1 MPPKLHFCRGRRF
14 SERPIEEAQ
23 TRQKPINTGLAVVHG
38 RFDAFGALLAKSLA
52 RAAHNEMQ
60 IDLVTIQRHAGE
72 KLRKIESQPNPAQR
86 LAALK
91 KFLKIETQ
99 RLSLRHR
106 FGTTGEQIVQARSL
120 IVDLLIE
127 RIAHTAIEEKFG
139 TSAADVAGGG
149 RFAIIALGGY
159 GRSELAPHSDIDIMF
174 LRQNRKDAAF
184 AAKLS
189 EAILY
194 MLWDVG
200 FSVGHSDRTLGDCVT
215 MAREDVVSRN
225 SMIDARLLWG
235 DKELFE
241 QLTDRLE
248 EEIFEKQKAALLGD
262 LMKERELRYAKFGGA
277 ALMQEPNIKESAG
290 GLRDLHTLL
299 WASRIAYGRSTL
311 GTLVEAGIIPDRD
324 TKAIGAAYDFL
335 LRVRNELHF
344 MTSRRTDALS
354 LDLQH
359 DVARNLRY
367 ADSVKQRAS
376 EIFMRD
382 YYLHARRL
390 HRLCESH
397 LRRAVAGTRK
407 KNWFTRSRSTAAP
420 GGFVMNDGALDLIE
434 CGGELADA
442 GPDQAELDGQRMM
455 MAFSYAQAT
464 GAGFSVKLQDAIQS
478 SLPVVN
484 RAFRSSSAAAQAFM
498 KMLRVKGR
506 VAAALRLMHE
516 LDFLGKF
523 IPEFGRVTCLVQHDL
538 YHRYTVDE
546 HTLRALGALDEL
558 AVSRGKETERY
569 RNLYGE
575 ISDAASLH
583 LGLLMHDIG
592 KGMGGNHTEK
602 GLRLAERVLA
612 RLGPET
618 RMSDQVLFLIRH
630 HLTMSHIAQR
640 RDLTDEKV
648 VNDFAK
654 QVGTLDNLNM
664 LTLLTYGDIHGVGPG
679 VWNEWKDALLW
690 ELHMKARAI
699 LAPDRQPERGVE
711 ELRERV
717 ARMLA
722 SEIDIDETRRH
733 FDLLPEDYARSAPAQ
748 TIIEHIRLAHALNS
762 RPVKTGW
769 RIDTQA
775 RCADLHLCAPNRHG
789 LFACVA
795 GALTAQGV
803 NILSVQLNTRAD
815 GIAIDSFKVRDAAGE
830 PITDPARWEQID
842 DAIRRAIC
850 GELDVAAAVEK
861 RLRSQTISRFQRRK
875 IVAPSGTRISW
886 DNQSSG
892 RSTILE
898 LRTGDRLGLAY
909 KIANTLSSL
918 DLDIVFAKVATEKHL
933 ALDVFYVTNAA
944 GEKLDDDRL
953 PAIEDAIRSALA
965 ETKNLG

>member
-1 MPPKLHFCRGRRF
+1 
-14 SERPIEEAQ
+14 
-23 TRQKPINTGLAVVHG
+23 
-38 RFDAFGALLAKSLA
+38 
-52 RAAHNEMQ
+52 
-60 IDLVTIQRHAGE
+60 
-72 KLRKIESQPNPAQR
+72 
-86 LAALK
+86 
-91 KFLKIETQ
+91 
-99 RLSLRHR
+99 
-106 FGTTGEQIVQARSL
+106 
-120 IVDLLIE
+120 
-127 RIAHTAIEEKFG
+127 
-139 TSAADVAGGG
+139 
-149 RFAIIALGGY
+149 
-159 GRSELAPHSDIDIMF
+159 MF

-189 EAILY
+189 ETILY

-200 FSVGHSDRTLGDCVT
+200 FNVGHSDRTLGDCVL

-235 DKELFE
+235 DEELFE
-241 QLTDRLE
+241 QLADRLE
-248 EEIFEKQKAALLGD
+248 EEVFEKQKTALLGD
-262 LMKERELRYAKFGGA
+262 LMKERETRYAKFGGA

-290 GLRDLHTLL
+290 GLRDLHELL
-299 WASRIAYGRSTL
+299 WASRVAYGRSTL
-311 GTLVEAGIIPDRD
+311 GGLVDSGVIPERD
-324 TKAIGAAYDFL
+324 AKAISSAYDFL

-354 LDLQH
+354 LDLQQEA
-359 DVARNLRY
+359 ARSLRY
-367 ADSVKQRAS
+367 VDSVKLRAS

-382 YYLHARRL
+382 YYLQARRL

-397 LRRAVAGTRK
+397 LRRAVAGSRK
-407 KNWFTRSRSTAAP
+407 KSWFTRARSSAAP
-420 GGFVMNDGALDLIE
+420 GGFVMSDGTLDL
-434 CGGELADA
+434 ADSGWEGAGA
-442 GPDQAELDGQRMM
+442 GPDQVGLAGRQIDGQRMM

-464 GAGFSVKLQDAIQS
+464 GAGFSVKLQDTIQS

-484 RAFRSSSAAAQAFM
+484 RAFRSSAGVTQAFL
-498 KMLRVKGR
+498 KMLRVKGK

-523 IPEFGRVTCLVQHDL
+523 LPEFGRVTCLVQHDL

-546 HTLRALGALDEL
+546 HTLRAIGALDDL
-558 AVSRGKETERY
+558 VLSRGRETERY

-575 ISDAASLH
+575 ISDAAPLH
-583 LGLLMHDIG
+583 LALLMHDVG

-602 GLRLAERVLA
+602 GIRLAERALS
-612 RLGPET
+612 RLNPEPP
-618 RMSDQVLFLIRH
+618 MKDQVLFLISN

-640 RDLTDEKV
+640 RDLSDAKV
-648 VNDFAK
+648 INDFAAR
-654 QVGTLDNLNM
+654 VETLDNLNM
-664 LTLLTYGDIHGVGPG
+664 LTLLTYGDINGVGPG

-690 ELHMKARAI
+690 ELYVKARAI
-699 LAPDRQPERGVE
+699 LAPDRRPERGVE
-711 ELRERV
+711 DLRERV

-722 SEIDIDETRRH
+722 SEIDVDETRRH
-733 FDLLPEDYARSAPAQ
+733 FDLLPEHYARSAPAQ
-748 TIIEHIRLAHALNS
+748 TIIEHVRLAHALNS
-762 RPVKTGW
+762 RPVKTSW

-775 RCADLHLCAPNRHG
+775 RCADLHLCAPNRQG
-789 LFACVA
+789 LFACVT
-795 GALTAQGV
+795 GTLTAQGV

-842 DAIRRAIC
+842 DAIRRALC

-861 RLRSQTISRFQRRK
+861 RLRSQAASRFQRRK
-875 IVAPSGTRISW
+875 ATAQGVTRISW

-944 GEKLDDDRL
+944 GEKLPGDRL
-953 PAIEDAIRSALA
+953 PAIEETIRSALA
-965 ETKNLG
+965 ETTNLG

>member
-1 MPPKLHFCRGRRF
+1 
-14 SERPIEEAQ
+14 
-23 TRQKPINTGLAVVHG
+23 
-38 RFDAFGALLAKSLA
+38 
-52 RAAHNEMQ
+52 MQ

-86 LAALK
+86 LIALK

-106 FGTTGEQIVQARSL
+106 FGIGGEQIVQARSL

-127 RIAHTAIEEKFG
+127 RIARMAVEEKFG
-139 TSAADVAGGG
+139 ANVGDVSDGGQ
-149 RFAIIALGGY
+149 FAIIALGGY
-159 GRSELAPHSDIDIMF
+159 GRRELSPHSDIDIMF
-174 LRQNRKDAAF
+174 LRQNRRDAAF

-194 MLWDVG
+194 LLWDIG
-200 FSVGHSDRTLGDCVT
+200 FNVGHSVRSLGDCVS
-215 MAREDVVSRN
+215 MARDDVVSRN

-235 DKELFE
+235 DAKLFD

-248 EEIFEKQKAALLGD
+248 EEVFEKQKTALLD
-262 LMKERELRYAKFGGA
+262 ELMKERDARYAKFGGA
-277 ALMQEPNIKESAG
+277 ALLQEPNIKESAG
-290 GLRDLHTLL
+290 GLRDLHVLL
-299 WASRIAYGRSTL
+299 WASRIAHGQATL
-311 GTLVEAGIIPDRD
+311 EGLTHAGIIPERD
-324 TKAIGAAYDFL
+324 AKAIGSAYEFL

-344 MTSRRTDALS
+344 MTSRRADALS
-354 LDLQH
+354 LDLQQE
-359 DVARNLRY
+359 VARNLRY
-367 ADSVKQRAS
+367 VDSAKQQAS
-376 EIFMRD
+376 EIFMRE
-382 YYLHARRL
+382 YYINARRL

-397 LRRAVAGTRK
+397 LRRAVAGRQK
-407 KNWFTRSRSTAAP
+407 KSWFTRARSTAAA
-420 GGFVMNDGALDLIE
+420 GGFVMSDGTLDLVE
-434 CGGELADA
+434 ATGESGGA
-442 GPDQAELDGQRMM
+442 GQEETELDGQRMM

-464 GAGFSVKLQDAIQS
+464 GAGFSLKLQEAIQS

-484 RAFRSSSAAAQAFM
+484 RAFRSSAEAAQAFL

-523 IPEFGRVTCLVQHDL
+523 LPEFGRVTCLVQHDL

-546 HTLRALGALDEL
+546 HTLRALEALDEL
-558 AVSRGKETERY
+558 ALSRAKQTERY

-575 ISDAASLH
+575 ISDPAQLH

-602 GLRLAERVLA
+602 GIRLAERALA
-612 RLGPET
+612 RISQDQ
-618 RMSDQVLFLIRH
+618 RMTDQVIFLIRR

-640 RDLTDEKV
+640 RDLSDGKV
-648 VNDFAK
+648 ISDFAA
-654 QVGTLDNLNM
+654 QVATLDNLNM
-664 LTLLTYGDIHGVGPG
+664 LTLLTYGDLHGVGPG
-679 VWNEWKDALLW
+679 VWSEWKDALLW
-690 ELHMKARAI
+690 ELYTKARAI
-699 LAPDRQPERGVE
+699 LAPDPRPERGVE

-722 SEIDIDETRRH
+722 SDIDIDETRRH

-748 TIIEHIRLAHALNS
+748 TIIEHVRLAHTLNS
-762 RPVKTGW
+762 RPVKTSW
-769 RIDTQA
+769 RIDTQT
-775 RCADLHLCAPNRHG
+775 RCADLCLCAPNRRG

-795 GALTAQGV
+795 GTLTAQGV

-815 GIAIDSFKVRDAAGE
+815 GIAIDSFKVRDTAGE

-842 DAIRRAIC
+842 DAIRRALC

-861 RLRSQTISRFQRRK
+861 RLRSHTVSRFQRRK
-875 IVAPSGTRISW
+875 TIAPSATKISW

-933 ALDVFYVTNAA
+933 ALDVFYVTNSA
-944 GEKLDDDRL
+944 GEKLPDDRL
-953 PAIEDAIRSALA
+953 PAIEEAIRQALA
-965 ETKNLG
+965 EKKN

>member
-1 MPPKLHFCRGRRF
+1 
-14 SERPIEEAQ
+14 
-23 TRQKPINTGLAVVHG
+23 
-38 RFDAFGALLAKSLA
+38 
-52 RAAHNEMQ
+52 MQ

-86 LAALK
+86 LVALK
-91 KFLKIETQ
+91 KFLKIENQ

-106 FGTTGEQIVQARSL
+106 FGIGGEQIVQARSL

-127 RIAHTAIEEKFG
+127 RIARAAVEEKFG
-139 TSAADVAGGG
+139 AESGDVADGGQ
-149 RFAIIALGGY
+149 FAIVALGGY

-174 LRQNRKDAAF
+174 LHHNRRDAAF

-194 MLWDVG
+194 LLWDIG
-200 FSVGHSDRTLGDCVT
+200 FNVGHSVRSLGDCVS

-235 DKELFE
+235 DAKLFG
-241 QLTDRLE
+241 QLTDRLDE
-248 EEIFEKQKAALLGD
+248 EVFEKQKAASLD
-262 LMKERELRYAKFGGA
+262 ELMKEREARYAKFGGA
-277 ALMQEPNIKESAG
+277 VCMQEPNVKESAG
-290 GLRDLHTLL
+290 GLRDLHVLL
-299 WASRIAYGRSTL
+299 WASRIAHGQATL
-311 GTLVEAGIIPDRD
+311 EGLARAGVIPERD
-324 TKAIGAAYDFL
+324 AKAVGSAYDFL

-344 MTSRRTDALS
+344 MTARRTDALS
-354 LDLQH
+354 LDLQQE
-359 DVARNLRY
+359 VARNLRY
-367 ADSVKQRAS
+367 ADSAKQQAS

-382 YYLHARRL
+382 YYLRARLL

-397 LRRAVAGTRK
+397 LQRAMAGRQK
-407 KNWFTRSRSTAAP
+407 KSWFTRARSTAAI
-420 GGFVMNDGALDLIE
+420 GGFVMSDGALDLLE
-434 CGGELADA
+434 ESGELA
-442 GPDQAELDGQRMM
+442 GRVGDQTEIDGRRMM

-484 RAFRSSSAAAQAFM
+484 RAFRSSAEAAQAFL

-523 IPEFGRVTCLVQHDL
+523 LPEFGRVTCLVQHDL

-546 HTLRALGALDEL
+546 HTLRAIGALDEL
-558 AVSRGKETERY
+558 ALSRGKETERY

-575 ISDAASLH
+575 ISDAAPLH
-583 LGLLMHDIG
+583 LGLLMHDVG

-602 GLRLAERVLA
+602 GIRLAERALA
-612 RLGPET
+612 RLSPEPLM
-618 RMSDQVLFLIRH
+618 RDQVLFLIRH

-640 RDLTDEKV
+640 RDLSDEKV
-648 VNDFAK
+648 VNDFAAR
-654 QVGTLDNLNM
+654 VETLDNLNM

-690 ELHMKARAI
+690 ELYTKARAV
-699 LAPDRQPERGVE
+699 LAPGRGPERGVE

-722 SEIDIDETRRH
+722 SEIDVDETRKH

-762 RPVKTGW
+762 RPVKTNW
-769 RIDTQA
+769 RIDTQT
-775 RCADLHLCAPNRHG
+775 RCSDLHLCAPNRRG
-789 LFACVA
+789 LLACVA
-795 GALTAQGV
+795 GTLTAQGV

-815 GIAIDSFKVRDAAGE
+815 GIAIDSFKVRDSAGE

-842 DAIRRAIC
+842 DAIRRALC
-850 GELDVAAAVEK
+850 GDLDVAAAVEK
-861 RLRSQTISRFQRRK
+861 RLRSQTVSRFQRRK
-875 IVAPSGTRISW
+875 AVAPGGVRISW

-944 GEKLDDDRL
+944 GEKLPDDRL
-953 PAIEDAIRSALA
+953 PAIEETIRHALA
-965 ETKNLG
+965 EKKN

>member
-1 MPPKLHFCRGRRF
+1 
-14 SERPIEEAQ
+14 
-23 TRQKPINTGLAVVHG
+23 
-38 RFDAFGALLAKSLA
+38 
-52 RAAHNEMQ
+52 MQ

-72 KLRKIESQPNPAQR
+72 KLRKIENQPNPAQR
-86 LAALK
+86 LLALK

-106 FGTTGEQIVQARSL
+106 FGIGGDQIVQARSL

-127 RIAHTAIEEKFG
+127 RIARAAVEEKFG
-139 TSAADVAGGG
+139 ANFGDVADGGQ
-149 RFAIIALGGY
+149 FAIIALGGY
-159 GRSELAPHSDIDIMF
+159 GRRELAPYSDIDIMF
-174 LRQNRKDAAF
+174 LHRNRRDAAF

-189 EAILY
+189 EAVLY
-194 MLWDVG
+194 LLWDAG
-200 FSVGHSDRTLGDCVT
+200 FNIGHSVRSLGDCVS

-235 DKELFE
+235 DAKLFE
-241 QLTDRLE
+241 QLVDRLE
-248 EEIFEKQKAALLGD
+248 EEVFEKQKAALLGE
-262 LMKERELRYAKFGGA
+262 LMKERDARYAKFGGA

-290 GLRDLHTLL
+290 GLRDLHELL
-299 WASRIAYGRSTL
+299 WASRIAYGRATL
-311 GTLVEAGIIPDRD
+311 AGLVEAGVIPERD
-324 TKAIGAAYDFL
+324 AKAVSSAYDFL

-354 LDLQH
+354 LDLQQE
-359 DVARNLRY
+359 VARNLRY

-397 LRRAVAGTRK
+397 LRRAVAGRQK
-407 KNWFTRSRSTAAP
+407 KIWFTRARSTAAI
-420 GGFVMNDGALDLIE
+420 GGFVMSDGTLDLVE
-434 CGGELADA
+434 SNRELAGGELAGGIA
-442 GPDQAELDGQRMM
+442 GQTGLDGQRIM

-484 RAFRSSSAAAQAFM
+484 RAFRSSAEAAQAFL

-523 IPEFGRVTCLVQHDL
+523 LPEFGRVTCLVQHDL

-546 HTLRALGALDEL
+546 HTLRAIGALDDL
-558 AVSRGKETERY
+558 TLSRGKETERY

-575 ISDAASLH
+575 ISDPAPLH

-592 KGMGGNHTEK
+592 KGLGGNHTEK
-602 GLRLAERVLA
+602 GIRLAERALA
-612 RLGPET
+612 RLSPEP
-618 RMSDQVLFLIRH
+618 RMTDQVLFLIRH

-640 RDLTDEKV
+640 RDLSDVKV
-648 VNDFAK
+648 VNDFAER
-654 QVGTLDNLNM
+654 VGTLDNLNM

-690 ELHMKARAI
+690 ELYTKARAI
-699 LAPDRQPERGVE
+699 LAPNRQPGRRLE
-711 ELRERV
+711 ELRDRV

-722 SEIDIDETRRH
+722 SEIDVDETRKH

-748 TIIEHIRLAHALNS
+748 TIIEHVRLAHALNS

-795 GALTAQGV
+795 GTLTAQGV
-803 NILSVQLNTRAD
+803 NILSVQLHTRAD

-861 RLRSQTISRFQRRK
+861 RLRSQTVSRFQRRK
-875 IVAPSGTRISW
+875 MIAPSATRISW
-886 DNQSSG
+886 DNQSSD

-918 DLDIVFAKVATEKHL
+918 DLDIVFAKVATEKNL
-933 ALDVFYVTNAA
+933 ALDIFYVTNAA
-944 GEKLDDDRL
+944 GEKLADGEL
-953 PAIEDAIRSALA
+953 AAIEDAILGALG
-965 ETKNLG
+965 ERQS

>member
-1 MPPKLHFCRGRRF
+1 
-14 SERPIEEAQ
+14 
-23 TRQKPINTGLAVVHG
+23 
-38 RFDAFGALLAKSLA
+38 
-52 RAAHNEMQ
+52 MQ

-72 KLRKIESQPNPAQR
+72 KLRKIENQPNPALR
-86 LAALK
+86 LVALK

-106 FGTTGEQIVQARSL
+106 FGIGGEQIVQARSL
-120 IVDLLIE
+120 IADLLIE
-127 RIAHTAIEEKFG
+127 RITRTAVEEKFG
-139 TSAADVAGGG
+139 GNLGENRGAGQ
-149 RFAIIALGGY
+149 FAVIALGGY
-159 GRSELAPHSDIDIMF
+159 GRRELAPHSDIDIMF
-174 LRQNRKDAAF
+174 LHQNRRDAEF

-194 MLWDVG
+194 LLWDIG
-200 FSVGHSDRTLGDCVT
+200 FNVGHSVRSLGDCVS

-235 DKELFE
+235 ETELFA

-248 EEIFEKQKAALLGD
+248 EEIFEKQKAALLD
-262 LMKERELRYAKFGGA
+262 ELMKEREARYAKFGSA
-277 ALMQEPNIKESAG
+277 ACLQEPNIKESAG
-290 GLRDLHTLL
+290 GLRDLHELL
-299 WASRIAYGRSTL
+299 WASRIAHGQATL
-311 GTLVEAGIIPDRD
+311 EGLSGARVIPERD
-324 TKAIGAAYDFL
+324 AKAIGSAYDFL

-344 MTSRRTDALS
+344 MTARRTDALS
-354 LDLQH
+354 LDLQQE
-359 DVARNLRY
+359 VARNLRY
-367 ADSVKQRAS
+367 ADSAKQQAS

-397 LRRAVAGTRK
+397 LRRAIAGRQK
-407 KNWFTRSRSTAAP
+407 KSWYMRARSTAAI
-420 GGFVMNDGALDLIE
+420 GGFVMSDGTLDLAE
-434 CGGELADA
+434 PEA
-442 GPDQAELDGQRMM
+442 GPIGAPKGVNAGADPEQAQVELDAQRMM

-464 GAGFSVKLQDAIQS
+464 GAGFSVRLQDAIQL
-478 SLPVVN
+478 SLPGVN
-484 RAFRSSSAAAQAFM
+484 RAFRSSAEATQAFL
-498 KMLRVKGR
+498 KMLRAKGR
-506 VAAALRLMHE
+506 VAAALRLMHD

-523 IPEFGRVTCLVQHDL
+523 LPEFGRVTCLVQHDL

-546 HTLRALGALDEL
+546 HTLRAIEALDEL
-558 AVSRGKETERY
+558 AVSRGKQSERY
-569 RNLYGE
+569 RNLFGE
-575 ISDAASLH
+575 ISDGAVLS

-592 KGMGGNHTEK
+592 KGLGGNHTEK
-602 GLRLAERVLA
+602 GIRIAERALA
-612 RLGPET
+612 RLSHEPQGSQMT
-618 RMSDQVLFLIRH
+618 DQVLFLIRH
-630 HLTMSHIAQR
+630 HLTMAHIAQR
-640 RDLTDEKV
+640 RDLSDEKV
-648 VNDFAK
+648 VNDFAAR
-654 QVGTLDNLNM
+654 VATLDNLNM

-690 ELHMKARAI
+690 ELYMKARAI
-699 LAPDRQPERGVE
+699 LAPDRQSERGVE

-722 SEIDIDETRRH
+722 SEIDIDETRKH
-733 FDLLPEDYARSAPAQ
+733 FELLPEDYARSAPAQ

-762 RPVKTGW
+762 RPVKTSW

-775 RCADLHLCAPNRHG
+775 RCADLHLCAPNRRG

-795 GALTAQGV
+795 GTLTAQGV

-815 GIAIDSFKVRDAAGE
+815 GIAIDSFKARDTAGE

-842 DAIRRAIC
+842 DAIRRALC
-850 GELDVAAAVEK
+850 GEMDVAAAVEK
-861 RLRSQTISRFQRRK
+861 RLRSQTLSRFKRRK
-875 IVAPSGTRISW
+875 TSAPSATKINW

-944 GEKLDDDRL
+944 GEKLADEDL
-953 PAIEDAIRSALA
+953 PAIEDVIRRALSENA
-965 ETKNLG
+965 NLG

>member
-1 MPPKLHFCRGRRF
+1 
-14 SERPIEEAQ
+14 
-23 TRQKPINTGLAVVHG
+23 
-38 RFDAFGALLAKSLA
+38 
-52 RAAHNEMQ
+52 MQ

-72 KLRKIESQPNPAQR
+72 KLRKIENQPNPAQR
-86 LAALK
+86 LVALK

-106 FGTTGEQIVQARSL
+106 FGIGGEQIVQARSL

-127 RIAHTAIEEKFG
+127 RIARTAVEEKFG
-139 TSAADVAGGG
+139 SAGGVSKDLGDPGDLGGG
-149 RFAIIALGGY
+149 RFAIIAIGGY
-159 GRSELAPHSDIDIMF
+159 GRGELAPHSDIDIMF
-174 LRQNRKDAAF
+174 LRQNRRDAAF

-200 FSVGHSDRTLGDCVT
+200 FNVGHSDRTLGDCVT

-235 DKELFE
+235 NKELFE

-248 EEIFEKQKAALLGD
+248 EEVFEKQKAALLGE

-290 GLRDLHTLL
+290 GLRDLHELL
-299 WASRIAYGRSTL
+299 WASRIAYGRATL
-311 GTLVEAGIIPDRD
+311 GGLIDAGVIPERD
-324 TKAIGAAYDFL
+324 AKAIGSAYGFL

-354 LDLQH
+354 LDLQQE
-359 DVARNLRY
+359 VARNLRY

-397 LRRAVAGTRK
+397 LQRAVAGRQK
-407 KNWFTRSRSTAAP
+407 KSWFTRARATAAS
-420 GGFVMNDGALDLIE
+420 GGFVMSDGALDLVE
-434 CGGELADA
+434 STGELA
-442 GPDQAELDGQRMM
+442 GGRPDRTELDGQRMM

-478 SLPVVN
+478 SLPAVN
-484 RAFRSSSAAAQAFM
+484 RSFRSSAGASQAFL

-516 LDFLGKF
+516 LDFLGKYL
-523 IPEFGRVTCLVQHDL
+523 PEFGRVTCLVQHDL

-546 HTLRALGALDEL
+546 HTLRAIGALDDL
-558 AVSRGKETERY
+558 TLSRGKETERY
-569 RNLYGE
+569 RNLYAE
-575 ISDAASLH
+575 IGDAAPLH
-583 LGLLMHDIG
+583 LALLMHDVG

-602 GLRLAERVLA
+602 GIRLAERALA
-612 RLGPET
+612 RLGPEP
-618 RMSDQVLFLIRH
+618 RMKDQVLFLIRH

-640 RDLTDEKV
+640 RDLSDVKV
-648 VNDFAK
+648 INDFAER
-654 QVGTLDNLNM
+654 VETLDNLNM

-722 SEIDIDETRRH
+722 SEIDVDDTRRH

-748 TIIEHIRLAHALNS
+748 TIIEHVRLAHALNS
-762 RPVKTGW
+762 RPVKTSW

-775 RCADLHLCAPNRHG
+775 RCADLHLCARNRHG

-795 GALTAQGV
+795 GTLTAQGV

-842 DAIRRAIC
+842 DAIRRALC
-850 GELDVAAAVEK
+850 GELDLAAAVEK
-861 RLRSQTISRFQRRK
+861 RLRSQTASRFQRRK
-875 IVAPSGTRISW
+875 AVSQGVTKISW
-886 DNQSSG
+886 DNQSSD

-909 KIANTLSSL
+909 KIANALSSL
-918 DLDIVFAKVATEKHL
+918 DLDIVFAKVATEKNL
-933 ALDVFYVTNAA
+933 ALDIFYVTNAA
-944 GEKLDDDRL
+944 GEKLADGEL
-953 PAIEDAIRSALA
+953 ATIEDAIRDAL
-965 ETKNLG
+965 KVS

>member
-1 MPPKLHFCRGRRF
+1 
-14 SERPIEEAQ
+14 
-23 TRQKPINTGLAVVHG
+23 
-38 RFDAFGALLAKSLA
+38 
-52 RAAHNEMQ
+52 MQ

-106 FGTTGEQIVQARSL
+106 FGIGGEQIVQARSL

-127 RIAHTAIEEKFG
+127 RIAQAAIGEKFG
-139 TSAADVAGGG
+139 TAADIADSGK
-149 RFAIIALGGY
+149 FAIIALGGY
-159 GRSELAPHSDIDIMF
+159 GRRELSPYSDIDIMF
-174 LRQNRKDAAF
+174 LRQNRRDAAF
-184 AAKLS
+184 TAKLS

-200 FSVGHSDRTLGDCVT
+200 FNVGHSDRTLGDCVS
-215 MAREDVVSRN
+215 MAREDIVSRN

-235 DKELFE
+235 DKKLFE
-241 QLTDRLE
+241 QLTERLE
-248 EEIFEKQKAALLGD
+248 EEVFDKQKAALLGD
-262 LMKERELRYAKFGGA
+262 LMKERETRYAKFGGA

-290 GLRDLHTLL
+290 GLRDLHALL
-299 WASRIAYGRSTL
+299 WASRIVYGWSTL
-311 GTLVEAGIIPDRD
+311 GGLVGAGVIPERD
-324 TKAIGAAYDFL
+324 AKAISSAYDFL

-354 LDLQH
+354 LDLQQE
-359 DVARNLRY
+359 VARNLRY
-367 ADSVKQRAS
+367 VDSVKQQAS

-397 LRRAVAGTRK
+397 LRRALAGQRK
-407 KNWFTRSRSTAAP
+407 KSWGARASRTAAP
-420 GGFVMNDGALDLIE
+420 GGFVMSDGTLDLVDSNVE
-434 CGGELADA
+434 LAGGES
-442 GPDQAELDGQRMM
+442 DQTALDGQRMM

-484 RAFRSSSAAAQAFM
+484 RAFRSSAGAAQAFL

-523 IPEFGRVTCLVQHDL
+523 LPEFGRVTCLVQHDL

-546 HTLRALGALDEL
+546 HTLRAIGALDDL
-558 AVSRGKETERY
+558 ALSRGKETERY

-575 ISDAASLH
+575 ISDPAPLH
-583 LGLLMHDIG
+583 MALLMHDIG

-602 GLRLAERVLA
+602 GIRLAERALS
-612 RLGPET
+612 RLSPEPQAQ
-618 RMSDQVLFLIRH
+618 DQVLFLIRH
-630 HLTMSHIAQR
+630 HLAMSHIAQR
-640 RDLTDEKV
+640 RDLSDAKV
-648 VNDFAK
+648 IHDFAAR
-654 QVGTLDNLNM
+654 VETLDNLNM

-690 ELHMKARAI
+690 ELYMKARAI

-722 SEIDIDETRRH
+722 CEIDIDETRKH
-733 FDLLPEDYARSAPAQ
+733 FDLLPEDYAQSAPAQ
-748 TIIEHIRLAHALNS
+748 TIIEHVRLAHALNS
-762 RPVKTGW
+762 RLVKTSW

-775 RCADLHLCAPNRHG
+775 RCADFHLCAPNRQG

-795 GALTAQGV
+795 GTLTAQGV

-815 GIAIDSFKVRDAAGE
+815 GIAIDSFKVRDTAGE

-842 DAIRRAIC
+842 DAIRRALC

-861 RLRSQTISRFQRRK
+861 RLRSQTASRFQRRK
-875 IVAPSGTRISW
+875 AIAQGVTRINW

-892 RSTILE
+892 KSTILE

-918 DLDIVFAKVATEKHL
+918 DLGIVFAKVATEKHL
-933 ALDVFYVTNAA
+933 AMDIFYVTNAA
-944 GEKLDDDRL
+944 GEKLADDRL
-953 PAIEDAIRSALA
+953 TAIEEAIRSALA
-965 ETKNLG
+965 ETKNFG

>member
-1 MPPKLHFCRGRRF
+1 MAARLGGLSAKKADKQRRC
-14 SERPIEEAQ
+14 SVSP
-23 TRQKPINTGLAVVHG
+23 
-38 RFDAFGALLAKSLA
+38 ALLRLWRRACTISA
-52 RAAHNEMQ
+52 QAAHNEMQ

-106 FGTTGEQIVQARSL
+106 FGIGGEQIVRARSL

-127 RIAHTAIEEKFG
+127 RVAQTAVEEKLG
-139 TSAADVAGGG
+139 AAARDVVEKG

-159 GRSELAPHSDIDIMF
+159 GRRELAPHSDIDIMF
-174 LRQNRKDAAF
+174 LRQSRKDAAS

-194 MLWDVG
+194 LLWDVG
-200 FSVGHSDRTLGDCVT
+200 FNVGHSDRTLGDCVS
-215 MAREDVVSRN
+215 MARDDVVSRN

-241 QLTDRLE
+241 QLTERLE
-248 EEIFEKQKAALLGD
+248 EEVFEKRKAALLGD
-262 LMKERELRYAKFGGA
+262 LMKEREARYAKFGGA

-290 GLRDLHTLL
+290 GLRDLHSLL
-299 WASRIAYGRSTL
+299 WASRIMYGRATL
-311 GTLVEAGIIPDRD
+311 NGLVDSGVVPESDA
-324 TKAIGAAYDFL
+324 KAISSAYNFL

-354 LDLQH
+354 LDLQQEA
-359 DVARNLRY
+359 ARNLRY
-367 ADSVKQRAS
+367 ADSVKQQAS

-382 YYLHARRL
+382 YYLQARRL

-397 LRRAVAGTRK
+397 LRRIMAGREK
-407 KNWFTRSRSTAAP
+407 RRWFSRAHSSAAP
-420 GGFVMNDGALDLIE
+420 GGFVMNDGALDLIDWE
-434 CGGELADA
+434 GEGDRPGQA
-442 GPDQAELDGQRMM
+442 GLDGQRMM

-464 GAGFSVKLQDAIQS
+464 GAGFSVRLQDAIQS

-484 RAFRSSSAAAQAFM
+484 RAFRSSAEAAQAFL
-498 KMLRVKGR
+498 KMLRAKGR

-523 IPEFGRVTCLVQHDL
+523 LPEFRRVTCLVQHDL

-546 HTLRALGALDEL
+546 HTLRAIGALDDL
-558 AVSRGKETERY
+558 ALSRGKETERY
-569 RNLYGE
+569 RNLYAE
-575 ISDAASLH
+575 ISDAATLH
-583 LGLLMHDIG
+583 MALLMHDLG

-602 GLRLAERVLA
+602 GVKLAERALS
-612 RLGPET
+612 RLNLEPPM
-618 RMSDQVLFLIRH
+618 RDQALFLVRH

-640 RDLTDEKV
+640 RDLSDAKV
-648 VNDFAK
+648 IEDFAAR
-654 QVGTLDNLNM
+654 VGTLDNLNM
-664 LTLLTYGDIHGVGPG
+664 LTLLTYGDINGVGPG

-690 ELHMKARAI
+690 ELYVKARAV
-699 LAPDRQPERGVE
+699 LAPDRRPERAAE

-722 SEIDIDETRRH
+722 SEIDVDETRKH
-733 FDLLPEDYARSAPAQ
+733 FDLLPENYAQSAPAQ

-762 RPVKTGW
+762 RPVKTSW
-769 RIDTQA
+769 RIDTQT
-775 RCADLHLCAPNRHG
+775 RCADLHLCAPNRQG

-795 GALTAQGV
+795 GTLTAQGV
-803 NILSVQLNTRAD
+803 NILSVQINTRAD

-830 PITDPARWEQID
+830 PIVDPARWEQID
-842 DAIRRAIC
+842 AAIRRALC
-850 GELDVAAAVEK
+850 GELDVATAVEK
-861 RLRSQTISRFQRRK
+861 RLRSQAAPRFQRRK
-875 IVAPSGTRISW
+875 AAAQGVTKISW
-886 DNQSSG
+886 DNQSSDK
-892 RSTILE
+892 STILE

-909 KIANTLSSL
+909 KIANALSSL

-933 ALDVFYVTNAA
+933 ALDVFYVTDAA
-944 GEKLDDDRL
+944 GEKLEDSRL
-953 PAIEDAIRSALA
+953 PAIEEAIRNALVKG
-965 ETKNLG
+965 KNLE

>member
-1 MPPKLHFCRGRRF
+1 
-14 SERPIEEAQ
+14 
-23 TRQKPINTGLAVVHG
+23 
-38 RFDAFGALLAKSLA
+38 
-52 RAAHNEMQ
+52 MQ

-72 KLRKIESQPNPAQR
+72 KLRKIENQPNPAQR
-86 LAALK
+86 LIALK

-106 FGTTGEQIVQARSL
+106 FGISGDQIVQARSL

-127 RIAHTAIEEKFG
+127 RISRAAVEEKFG
-139 TSAADVAGGG
+139 AGAGGG
-149 RFAIIALGGY
+149 QFAIVALGGY

-174 LRQNRKDAAF
+174 LHQNRKDAAF

-194 MLWDVG
+194 LLWDIG
-200 FSVGHSDRTLGDCVT
+200 FNVGHSVRSLGDCVS

-235 DKELFE
+235 DAKLFE

-248 EEIFEKQKAALLGD
+248 EEVFEKQKAALLD
-262 LMKERELRYAKFGGA
+262 ELVKEREARYAKFGGA
-277 ALMQEPNIKESAG
+277 VCMQEPNVKESAG
-290 GLRDLHTLL
+290 GLRDLHVLL
-299 WASRIAYGRSTL
+299 WASRIAHGQATL
-311 GTLVEAGIIPDRD
+311 EGLARAGVIPERD
-324 TKAIGAAYDFL
+324 AKAIGSAYDFL

-344 MTSRRTDALS
+344 MTARRTDALS
-354 LDLQH
+354 LDLQQE
-359 DVARNLRY
+359 VARNLRY
-367 ADSVKQRAS
+367 ADSAKQQAS

-382 YYLHARRL
+382 YYLRARLLR
-390 HRLCESH
+390 RLCESH
-397 LRRAVAGTRK
+397 LQRAVAGRQK
-407 KNWFTRSRSTAAP
+407 KSWFTRARSTAAI
-420 GGFVMNDGALDLIE
+420 GGFVMSDGALDLVE
-434 CGGELADA
+434 ADGEPAGGVGELA
-442 GPDQAELDGQRMM
+442 EIDGQRMM

-464 GAGFSVKLQDAIQS
+464 GAGFSVKLQDAILS

-484 RAFRSSSAAAQAFM
+484 RVFRSSAEAAQAFL
-498 KMLRVKGR
+498 KLLRVKGR
-506 VAAALRLMHE
+506 VASALRLMHE

-523 IPEFGRVTCLVQHDL
+523 LPEFGRVTCLVQHDL

-546 HTLRALGALDEL
+546 HTLRAIGALDEL
-558 AVSRGKETERY
+558 ALSRGKEAERY

-575 ISDAASLH
+575 IGDVAPLH
-583 LGLLMHDIG
+583 LGLLMHDVG
-592 KGMGGNHTEK
+592 KGLGGNHTEK
-602 GLRLAERVLA
+602 GIGLARRALA
-612 RLGPET
+612 RLSPEPQMT
-618 RMSDQVLFLIRH
+618 EQVLFLIRH

-640 RDLTDEKV
+640 RDLSDEKV
-648 VNDFAK
+648 VIDFAAR
-654 QVGTLDNLNM
+654 VETLDNLNM

-690 ELHMKARAI
+690 ELYTKARAV
-699 LAPDRQPERGVE
+699 LAPERGTERGVG

-722 SEIDIDETRRH
+722 SEIDVDETQKH
-733 FDLLPEDYARSAPAQ
+733 FELLPEDYARSAPAQ
-748 TIIEHIRLAHALNS
+748 TIIEHVRLAHALNS
-762 RPVKTGW
+762 RPVKTSW
-769 RIDTQA
+769 RIDTQT
-775 RCADLHLCAPNRHG
+775 RCADLHLCAPNRRG

-795 GALTAQGV
+795 GTLTAQGV

-830 PITDPARWEQID
+830 PITDPTRWEQID
-842 DAIRRAIC
+842 DAIRRALS

-861 RLRSQTISRFQRRK
+861 RLRSQAASRFQRRK
-875 IVAPSGTRISW
+875 AISPSGVRISW

-944 GEKLDDDRL
+944 GEKLPDDRL
-953 PAIEDAIRSALA
+953 PAIEEAIRQALA
-965 ETKNLG
+965 EKKN

>member
-1 MPPKLHFCRGRRF
+1 
-14 SERPIEEAQ
+14 
-23 TRQKPINTGLAVVHG
+23 
-38 RFDAFGALLAKSLA
+38 
-52 RAAHNEMQ
+52 MQ

-72 KLRKIESQPNPAQR
+72 KLRKIENQPNPAQR
-86 LAALK
+86 LIALK

-106 FGTTGEQIVQARSL
+106 FGISGEQIVQARSL

-127 RIAHTAIEEKFG
+127 RISRAAVEEKFG
-139 TSAADVAGGG
+139 AGAGGG
-149 RFAIIALGGY
+149 QFAIVALGGY

-174 LRQNRKDAAF
+174 VHQNRKDAAF

-194 MLWDVG
+194 LLWDIG
-200 FSVGHSDRTLGDCVT
+200 FNVGHSVRSLGDCVS
-215 MAREDVVSRN
+215 MAREDIVSRN
-225 SMIDARLLWG
+225 AMIDARLLWG
-235 DKELFE
+235 DAKLFE
-241 QLTDRLE
+241 QLIDRLE
-248 EEIFEKQKAALLGD
+248 EEVFEKQKAALLD
-262 LMKERELRYAKFGGA
+262 ELMKEREARYAKFGGA
-277 ALMQEPNIKESAG
+277 VCMQEPNVKESAG
-290 GLRDLHTLL
+290 GLRDLHVLL
-299 WASRIAYGRSTL
+299 WASRIAHGQATL
-311 GTLVEAGIIPDRD
+311 EGLARAGVIPERD
-324 TKAIGAAYDFL
+324 AKAIGSAYDFL

-344 MTSRRTDALS
+344 MTTRRTDALS
-354 LDLQH
+354 LDLQQE
-359 DVARNLRY
+359 VARNLRY
-367 ADSVKQRAS
+367 ADSAKQQAS

-382 YYLHARRL
+382 YYLRARLLR
-390 HRLCESH
+390 RLCESH
-397 LRRAVAGTRK
+397 LQRAVAGRQK
-407 KNWFTRSRSTAAP
+407 KSWFTRARSTAAI
-420 GGFVMNDGALDLIE
+420 GGFVMSDGALDLVE
-434 CGGELADA
+434 ADGDPAGGVGELA
-442 GPDQAELDGQRMM
+442 EIDGQRMM

-464 GAGFSVKLQDAIQS
+464 GAGFSVKLQDAILS

-484 RAFRSSSAAAQAFM
+484 RVFRSSAEAAQAFL
-498 KMLRVKGR
+498 KLLRVKGR

-523 IPEFGRVTCLVQHDL
+523 LPEFGRVTCLVQHDL

-546 HTLRALGALDEL
+546 HTLRAIGALDEL
-558 AVSRGKETERY
+558 ALSRGREAERY

-575 ISDAASLH
+575 ISDAAPLH
-583 LGLLMHDIG
+583 LGLLMHDVG
-592 KGMGGNHTEK
+592 KGLGGNHTEK
-602 GLRLAERVLA
+602 GIGLARRALA
-612 RLGPET
+612 RLGPEP
-618 RMSDQVLFLIRH
+618 RMAEQVLFLIRH

-640 RDLTDEKV
+640 RDLSDEKV
-648 VNDFAK
+648 VNDFAAR
-654 QVGTLDNLNM
+654 VETLDNLNM

-690 ELHMKARAI
+690 ELYMKARAV
-699 LAPDRQPERGVE
+699 LAPEQGPERGVG

-722 SEIDIDETRRH
+722 SEIDVDETQKH
-733 FDLLPEDYARSAPAQ
+733 FELLPEDYARSAPAQ
-748 TIIEHIRLAHALNS
+748 TIIEHVRLAHALNS
-762 RPVKTGW
+762 RPVKTSW
-769 RIDTQA
+769 RIDTQT
-775 RCADLHLCAPNRHG
+775 RCADLHLCAPNRRG

-795 GALTAQGV
+795 GTLTAQGV

-842 DAIRRAIC
+842 DAIRRALS

-861 RLRSQTISRFQRRK
+861 RLRSQAASRFQRRK
-875 IVAPSGTRISW
+875 AISPSGVRISW

-944 GEKLDDDRL
+944 GEKLPDDRL
-953 PAIEDAIRSALA
+953 PAIEEAIRQALA
-965 ETKNLG
+965 EKKTEE